1 MQCVASFGG
10 AVPGL
15 PLAVGVGN
23 TVSAAGGEGAI
34 TPLANI
40 SATHTSIKTSS
51 SPQPST
57 STNAPQHSTL
67 DRPTD
72 LCVSPDGLIYV
83 VDFGS
88 SCIRVY

>member
-10 AVPGL
+10 AVSGL
-15 PLAVGVGN
+15 
-23 TVSAAGGEGAI
+23 AAGDGGNGSRGEGTMAS
-34 TPLANI
+34 LA
-40 SATHTSIKTSS
+40 SVPETQTAVKTSS
-51 SPQPST
+51 PQLST
-57 STNAPQHSTL
+57 SASAAQCLGL

-72 LCVSPDGLIYV
+72 LCVSSDGLIYV

>member
-15 PLAVGVGN
+15 PPAV
-23 TVSAAGGEGAI
+23 TVSNTGSGAGGEGAI

-40 SATHTSIKTSS
+40 PVIKNNTLKTSS
-51 SPQPST
+51 PQLST
-57 STNAPQHSTL
+57 SANTLQHSAL